1 MCGRYFLAREVS
13 DEALLRILETLEAR
27 EEECKRSGDI
37 FPTDAAPALALGR
50 ILTMRWGLPR
60 PGGGQV
66 VINARSETAMEKPL
80 FRGALRCLLPAS
92 GYYEWDGAKRKFAFT
107 RPGGAVYMAGL
118 WRPGADGVKRFV
130 ILTREAPAPA
140 RRIHTRMPV
149 LFEGGMRRAW
159 LDGKNPLPDLLRAA
173 VNDVDCAEAEQG

>member
-50 ILTMRWGLPR
+50 ILTMRWGFP
-60 PGGGQV
+60 
-66 VINARSETAMEKPL
+66 
-80 FRGALRCLLPAS
+80 
-92 GYYEWDGAKRKFAFT
+92 
-107 RPGGAVYMAGL
+107 
-118 WRPGADGVKRFV
+118 RPGADGVKRFV
-130 ILTREAPAPA
+130 ILTREAPAPV
-140 RRIHTRMPV
+140 RRIHPRMPV

-159 LDGKNPLPDLLRAA
+159 LDAKNPLPDLLRAA
-173 VNDVDCAEAEQG
+173 VDDVDCAEAQQG

>member
-1 MCGRYFLAREVS
+1 MCAGAYFLAREVS

-50 ILTMRWGLPR
+50 ILTMRWGFPR

-66 VINARSETAMEKPL
+66 VINARSETATEKPL

-92 GYYEWDGAKRKFAFT
+92 WLLRVGRGKAQVRFT
-107 RPGGAVYMAGL
+107 RPGGLCIWRAVAA
-118 WRPGADGVKRFV
+118 GAD
-130 ILTREAPAPA
+130 A
-140 RRIHTRMPV
+140 
-149 LFEGGMRRAW
+149 
-159 LDGKNPLPDLLRAA
+159 
-173 VNDVDCAEAEQG
+173 